1 MIRSFCHKKKCKNN
15 NCKNNYDTTPLS
27 EMNSYCTNQDSDLSI
42 CENLK
47 KQAEHYAIQAN
58 CAKDQAINL
67 ENQARELECQMY
79 GLYNQSKEFW
89 NQYNQL
95 VNEYNIYMHKANCC
109 FKHIEPKCDNHC
121 PCYKQ
126 NTCVS
131 NTKPKV
137 VCKKSGCCNSVQ
149 SN

>member
-15 NCKNNYDTTPLS
+15 NCKNNYDTQPLS
-27 EMNSYCTNQDSDLSI
+27 EMNSS

-47 KQAEHYAIQAN
+47 KQAHHYAVQAN

-67 ENQARELECQMY
+67 ENQAKELEYQMY
-79 GLYNQSKEFW
+79 CLYNESKEFW

-95 VNEYNIYMHKANCC
+95 VNEYNVYMNKANCC
-109 FKHIEPKCDNHC
+109 FDNIEPKCDNPC
-121 PCYKQ
+121 PCYKK
-126 NTCVS
+126 NTCSS
-131 NTKPKV
+131 NNKPKV